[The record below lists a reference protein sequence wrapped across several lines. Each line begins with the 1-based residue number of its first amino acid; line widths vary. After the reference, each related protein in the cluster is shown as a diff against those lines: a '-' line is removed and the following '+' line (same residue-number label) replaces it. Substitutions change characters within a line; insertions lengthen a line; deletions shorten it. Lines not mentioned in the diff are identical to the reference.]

1 MSNGLKEIKS
11 SEFFH
16 SKWSL
21 ILTTKLFYPSHT
33 WKTNRRFR
41 ARVWVEKCTSSLL
54 HVLYTP
60 AVRISPEAV
69 IPCNWPQLTSFWA
82 AGGLGDINTL
92 PQRAGHFCGGWIFW
106 SPSWGQFVQWPR
118 GVCGRPRGYTG
129 SQSSGW
135 PCTPSVY
142 PSPRLAP
149 ARCAPRG

>member
-21 ILTTKLFYPSHT
+21 ILTTKLYSIQVIHERQIEDSEREFG
-33 WKTNRRFR
+33 WKNLP
-41 ARVWVEKCTSSLL
+41 VVCNI
-54 HVLYTP
+54 HVLYTL
-60 AVRISPEAV
+60 AVRFSPEAV

-92 PQRAGHFCGGWIFW
+92 PQRAGHFCGGWIFL
-106 SPSWGQFVQWPR
+106 SLSWGRFVRWPR
-118 GVCGRPRGYTG
+118 GVCGHPRGYTG

-135 PCTPSVY
+135 PCIPLVC
-142 PSPRLAP
+142 PSPR
-149 ARCAPRG
+149 